1 MAKTQNDSPK
11 LEPVPL
17 PSAESVA
24 LFLRAHPDFFQTRA
38 DLLTALT
45 PPSVDHGDRKV
56 VDFQSAMV
64 RALQKGK
71 DALQAEQGRIV
82 DVVRANMSNLARI
95 HQGVLAL
102 LDAPDLPS
110 LITAIRE
117 DLALMVGVDHAGI
130 AVDRGSLL
138 AVPLMEAGCPALPA
152 GRIAAHMGERTT
164 DLGPVGAATIGM
176 FGPEGGSLV
185 RSQALAVMRLNSPSP
200 DALLYFGSREVEYYQ
215 PGQATDLLQFLA
227 SVVERLVRR
236 WTGV

>member
-1 MAKTQNDSPK
+1 MAKTLNDSP
-11 LEPVPL
+11 PAQPASL

-24 LFLRAHPDFFQTRA
+24 LFLRANPDFFAARA
-38 DLLTALT
+38 DLLSGLT
-45 PPSVDHGDRKV
+45 PPSIDHGDRKI

-95 HQGVLAL
+95 HEGVLSL
-102 LDAPDLPS
+102 LDAGDLPS
-110 LITAIRE
+110 LINTIRE

-152 GRIAAHMGERTT
+152 GRIAAHMGDRTT
-164 DLGPVGAATIGM
+164 ELGLVGAATIGM
-176 FGPEGGSLV
+176 FGPEGSLV

-200 DALLYFGSREVEYYQ
+200 DALLYFGSRESDHYQ
-215 PGQATDLLQFLA
+215 QGQATDLLQFLA
-227 SVVERLVRR
+227 GVVERLVRR
-236 WTGV
+236 WTAP

>member
-1 MAKTQNDSPK
+1 MAKTLNDSPT
-11 LEPVPL
+11 PAPAAMT
-17 PSAESVA
+17 AEDVVRY
-24 LFLRAHPDFFQTRA
+24 LRAHPDFLAARPE
-38 DLLTALT
+38 LLSVLT
-45 PPSVDHGDRKV
+45 PPSIDHGDRKV

-82 DVVRANMSNLARI
+82 DVVRANMSNFARV

-102 LDAPDLPS
+102 IDAPDLPG
-110 LITAIRE
+110 LIATIRD
-117 DLALMVGVDHAGI
+117 DLAMLVGVDHAGI

-152 GRIAAHMGERTT
+152 GRIAAHMGERTS

-176 FGPEGGSLV
+176 FGPEGSLV
-185 RSQALAVMRLNSPSP
+185 RSQALAVMCLNSPMP
-200 DALLYFGSREVEYYQ
+200 DALLYFGSRETDFYQ

-227 SVVERLVRR
+227 GVVERLVRR
-236 WTGV
+236 WTTP

>member
-1 MAKTQNDSPK
+1 MPKHLNDSPK
-11 LEPVPL
+11 LETVSL

-24 LFLRAHPDFFQTRA
+24 EYLRANPEFFATRA
-38 DLLTALT
+38 DLLSALV
-45 PPSVDHGDRKV
+45 PPSVDHGDRKI

-82 DVVRANMSNLARI
+82 DVVRANMSNLARV
-95 HQGVLAL
+95 HEGVLAL
-102 LDAPDLPS
+102 VDAPDLPT

-138 AVPLMEAGCPALPA
+138 AVKLMEAGCPALPA

-164 DLGPVGAATIGM
+164 ELGLVGAATIGM
-176 FGPEGGSLV
+176 FGPEGSLV

-200 DALLYFGSREVEYYQ
+200 DALLYFGSREADFYQ
-215 PGQATDLLQFLA
+215 QGQATDLLQFLA
-227 SVVERLVRR
+227 GVVERLVRR
-236 WTGV
+236 WTAP